1 MIRSF
6 SVWFFILFYFT
17 SNYIVLPR
25 FTIWFHSELK
35 FRECLVLYYLIFTKY
50 FILFYFTVLDL
61 FLGLVLFRHFFIFI
75 LFFFCVLS
83 GSEFNFRVWI
93 VFIFILFFR
102 YVFYWRFDVPVL
114 FVSGTYL
121 VRLYFTWPLGS
132 RRGE

>member
-1 MIRSF
+1 MVF
-6 SVWFFILFYFT
+6 YFILFYFT

-102 YVFYWRFDVPVL
+102 YVFYWFRCTRSFRVWNL
-114 FVSGTYL
+114 FGPTLFYLASGL
-121 VRLYFTWPLGS
+121 AKG
-132 RRGE
+132 